1 MLAFNLGIFFRNL
14 KDAEVDFAASNGA
27 CQVHF
32 TGRVQALTDQM
43 DLTRH
48 LSVTLRQGDLL
59 CRIAIDEGEEEEGE
73 ENQEEAKV
81 EVRLTLRTE
90 GGELVLVQSQFRF
103 DEISLKPHTP
113 AGPQPPLDPA
123 QAA

>member
-14 KDAEVDFAASNGA
+14 KGAAVDFAAGNAA
-27 CQVHF
+27 CQVGF
-32 TGRVQALTDQM
+32 TGQVQALSDQM

-48 LSVTLRQGDLL
+48 LTVTLRHGDLL
-59 CRIAIDEGEEEEGE
+59 CHIAFDEGEDEEGE
-73 ENQEEAKV
+73 EKQDEATV
-81 EVRLTLRTE
+81 EVRLLLRADE
-90 GGELVLVQSQFRF
+90 GERVLVQSHFRF

-113 AGPQPPLDPA
+113 DGPRPPLDPA